1 MGRARKLSF
10 CLPCF
15 FVPQGFRMNRICP
28 IAVAVLFA
36 AAAPAAHA
44 QALSPAATMES
55 YNDGVVAIMKAR
67 LPIEGRVSRFEK
79 LVADYYDMPAIA
91 SLVVGPKWTLA
102 SPAERKAVTDALTHH
117 SAVSL
122 ARNFASFNGET
133 FTVDPAVASRGTSSI
148 VKVTIAGKGSSN
160 LLQYRLR
167 QTPAGWRIVDVTS
180 EGVSQ
185 LALQRA
191 ELASTINSEGMA
203 GLAKKLAQRDA
214 ALIRKP

>member
-1 MGRARKLSF
+1 MSLAR
-10 CLPCF
+10 
-15 FVPQGFRMNRICP
+15 P
-28 IAVAVLFA
+28 IAIAATFA
-36 AAAPAAHA
+36 IAAPAAYA
-44 QALSPAATMES
+44 QAADPAAMMER
-55 YNDGVVAIMKAR
+55 YNDGVVAIMQAK

-79 LVADYYDMPAIA
+79 LVAEYYDMPAIA

-102 SPAERKAVTDALTHH
+102 TAAERKAVTEALTHH

-122 ARNFASFNGET
+122 ARNFVSFNGET

-185 LALQRA
+185 LTLQRA
-191 ELASTINSEGMA
+191 ELASTIASEGMM
-203 GLAKKLAQRDA
+203 GMAKKLAQRDA
-214 ALIRKP
+214 ALIKKP

>member
-1 MGRARKLSF
+1 
-10 CLPCF
+10 
-15 FVPQGFRMNRICP
+15 
-28 IAVAVLFA
+28 
-36 AAAPAAHA
+36 
-44 QALSPAATMES
+44 MEG

-67 LPIEGRVSRFEK
+67 LPIEGRVGRFEK
-79 LVADYYDMPAIA
+79 LVAEYYDMPAIA
-91 SLVVGPKWTLA
+91 SLVVGPKWTMA
-102 SPAERKAVTDALTHH
+102 SAAERKAVTDALTHH

-133 FTVDPAVASRGTSSI
+133 FTVDPTVASRGTSSI

-167 QTPAGWRIVDVTS
+167 QTPAGWRIIDVTS

-185 LALQRA
+185 LTLQRA
-191 ELASTINSEGMA
+191 ELASTIASEGMT

>member
-1 MGRARKLSF
+1 MHLAR
-10 CLPCF
+10 
-15 FVPQGFRMNRICP
+15 P
-28 IAVAVLFA
+28 IA
-36 AAAPAAHA
+36 AAALFAVAASGVHA
-44 QALSPAATMES
+44 QSVSPVATMEG
-55 YNDGVVAIMKAR
+55 YNDGVVAIMKAK
-67 LPIEGRVSRFEK
+67 LPIEGRVARFEK
-79 LVADYYDMPAIA
+79 LVADHYDMPAIA
-91 SLVVGPKWTLA
+91 SLVVGPKWTMA
-102 SPAERKAVTDALTHH
+102 SAAERKAVTEALTHH

-122 ARNFASFNGET
+122 ARNFVSFNGET

-167 QTPAGWRIVDVTS
+167 QAPAGWRIVDVTS

-185 LALQRA
+185 LTLQRA

-214 ALIRKP
+214 ALIKKP